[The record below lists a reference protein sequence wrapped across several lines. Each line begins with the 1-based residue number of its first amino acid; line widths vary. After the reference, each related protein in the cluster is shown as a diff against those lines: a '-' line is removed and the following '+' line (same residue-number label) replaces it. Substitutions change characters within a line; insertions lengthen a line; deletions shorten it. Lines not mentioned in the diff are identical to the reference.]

1 MNICPECEV
10 QMEEGRELCVDCSGE
25 APFAKTSVEDI
36 TGGNTDL
43 PSACL
48 ELEDGY
54 RFDLEE
60 DEALLGR
67 RDPLDGLDPE
77 VDLSIHGGFE
87 RGVSRRHAIIRREE
101 DRYLLED
108 LGSTNGT
115 VLNKAKVAAGEPMIL
130 ADGDVIH
137 FGHLKAVFHNEIH
150 MESPDKTNGNLE
162 TGGVL

>member
-25 APFAKTSVEDI
+25 SPFAKTSAEDL

-101 DRYLLED
+101 DKYLLED

-115 VLNKAKVAAGEPMIL
+115 VLNREKVTAGEPMIL
-130 ADGDVIH
+130 ASGDVIH
-137 FGHLKAVFHNEIH
+137 FGHLKAVFHNKEHSGIN
-150 MESPDKTNGNLE
+150 DKTG

>member
-1 MNICPECEV
+1 MFICPECEV

-25 APFAKTSVEDI
+25 SPFAKTSVEELPA
-36 TGGNTDL
+36 GNAGSF
-43 PSACL
+43 SAVL

-101 DRYLLED
+101 DKYLLED

-115 VLNKAKVAAGEPMIL
+115 VLNREKVTAGEPMIL
-130 ADGDVIH
+130 ASGDVIH
-137 FGHLKAVFHNEIH
+137 FGHLKAVFHNKEHSGIN
-150 MESPDKTNGNLE
+150 DKTG